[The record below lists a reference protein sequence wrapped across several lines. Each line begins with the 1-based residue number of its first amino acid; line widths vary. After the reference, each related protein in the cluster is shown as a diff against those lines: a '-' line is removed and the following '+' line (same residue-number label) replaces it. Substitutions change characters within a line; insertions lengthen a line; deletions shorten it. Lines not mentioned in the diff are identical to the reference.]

1 MKIFKIIIIFIT
13 FIPHKVLSQSSNVYN
28 IHAELNERD
37 KVIELIQQMEFKNTS
52 DNIISEIFLEDWSN
66 SYLDNKT
73 KLAKRISDE
82 YSRSFTFAKKRQRGF
97 TKINKIES
105 TSIKDWYRDV
115 YQLDNIKIELNE
127 PLKKNDK
134 VILNIHY
141 SIRLP
146 DSKFT
151 GFGYDNNSFNLK
163 NWLIVFSKNIDG
175 KWLRQSNLNLDD
187 QSSDFSTYKVNF
199 KISKEFKLSSNL
211 QIISEKNINNEKLY
225 SLQGSNVKEVKIF
238 IEDESS
244 FLKLKNNEFETQTD
258 IFKISSITD
267 TRFNYNRIT
276 DFISNYFND
285 YESKKLLVL
294 KDDYELSPFYGLNQL
309 PKIIS
314 PFPDDFLEEIM
325 FLKALTINYLNQKI
339 DLNKRKSHW
348 IYKGLEIFLINRYI
362 KEYYPR
368 VKFIGYLS
376 GNKILKN
383 YQLSKIKFTDH
394 FLNYSEYIQRLNIHQ
409 SDIQES
415 RRLTRI
421 NEEIASPY
429 HSGLGLIYLEDLIG
443 ETNFKELIQK
453 SVNTN
458 SDSELRNI
466 FTKYAEFDL
475 NWFIDDYLGSRQS
488 IDLKIRRVDKN
499 ILNVSEKNNIQIPYS
514 IGLLKNDSI
523 IYEKEFNSLSDFK
536 IPNTDFDYAIIN
548 PNIKLPELNRNNN
561 YLYMSK
567 QKPFRLRAIGDLD
580 DPSKKN
586 IYYRPEIT
594 YNFYDGVAPGIN
606 LMNRGVKS
614 KPFTFEILTQ
624 YASKEETLVG
634 SMEFRYKLN
643 NEIKNN
649 YSTLFNLYYNTNH
662 YNKNLRYQVFS
673 PSIQVNFRD
682 NNNLRSKIRKSISL
696 SMFSVDK
703 ESNTENKNSL
713 DKYSIFNLGYNY
725 SDIGIIKYLKTSI
738 NTEFSNNFG
747 KVNLIFD
754 YRKIFNSN
762 RQFQA
767 RIYLGKFFW
776 NDDQFDN
783 FKYNLGR
790 SGGYLFLDNYLGRS
804 ERTGLLSQQFIMAGG
819 GFKSF
824 FDDPTTNNFMLT
836 SNLNIGIW
844 KWIEGY
850 LDLGMLKNKDS
861 DSRYFYGTGLR
872 LNLLPDFFE
881 LYFPVSSSNGFELD
895 DFRYYN
901 KIRFIVSYN
910 LESLGKLFS
919 RRWL

>member
-13 FIPHKVLSQSSNVYN
+13 FIPHKVLSQSSNVYH

-368 VKFIGYLS
+368 VRFIGYLS

-458 SDSELRNI
+458 SDTELRNI

-523 IYEKEFNSLSDFK
+523 IYEKEFNSLTDFK

-606 LMNRGVKS
+606 LMNRGIKS

-682 NNNLRSKIRKSISL
+682 NDNLRSKIRKSISL

-881 LYFPVSSSNGFELD
+881 LYFPVISSNGFELD

>member
-1 MKIFKIIIIFIT
+1 M
-13 FIPHKVLSQSSNVYN
+13 LS
-28 IHAELNERD
+28 
-37 KVIELIQQMEFKNTS
+37 
-52 DNIISEIFLEDWSN
+52 
-66 SYLDNKT
+66 
-73 KLAKRISDE
+73 
-82 YSRSFTFAKKRQRGF
+82 
-97 TKINKIES
+97 
-105 TSIKDWYRDV
+105 
-115 YQLDNIKIELNE
+115 
-127 PLKKNDK
+127 
-134 VILNIHY
+134 
-141 SIRLP
+141 
-146 DSKFT
+146 
-151 GFGYDNNSFNLK
+151 NLK
-163 NWLIVFSKNIDG
+163 
-175 KWLRQSNLNLDD
+175 
-187 QSSDFSTYKVNF
+187 
-199 KISKEFKLSSNL
+199 
-211 QIISEKNINNEKLY
+211 IISEKNINNQKLY
-225 SLQGSNVKEVKIF
+225 SLKGSNIKEVKVL

-244 FLKLKNNEFETQTD
+244 FLKLKNNKFETQTD
-258 IFKISSITD
+258 IFKLSSITN
-267 TRFNYNRIT
+267 TQYNYNRIT

-285 YESKKLLVL
+285 YESKRLLVL

-309 PKIIS
+309 PRIIS

-339 DLNKRKSHW
+339 DLNRRKSHW
-348 IYKGLEIFLINRYI
+348 IFKGLEIFLIDKYI

-383 YQLSKIKFTDH
+383 YQFSKINFTDH
-394 FLNYSEYIQRLNIHQ
+394 FLNYSEYVQRLNIHQ
-409 SDIQES
+409 TDIQES
-415 RRLTRI
+415 ESLTRL
-421 NEEIASPY
+421 NEEIVSPY

-443 ETNFKELIQK
+443 ETNFKELIK
-453 SVNTN
+453 EAVNTN
-458 SDSELRNI
+458 SDSKLLSI
-466 FTKYAEFDL
+466 FTQYAKYDL
-475 NWFIDDYLGSRQS
+475 NWFINDYLGSRQS
-488 IDLKIRRVDKN
+488 IDLKIRRVNKN
-499 ILNVSEKNNIQIPYS
+499 ILNVTEKNNIQIPYS
-514 IGLLKNDSI
+514 IGLLKKDSI
-523 IYEKEFNSLSDFK
+523 IYKKEFNSLTEFK
-536 IPNTDFDYAIIN
+536 IPNIDFDYAIIN
-548 PNIKLPELNRNNN
+548 PNIKLPEINRNNN
-561 YLYMSK
+561 YLYKSN
-567 QKPFRLRAIGDLD
+567 QKPLRVTAIGDLD
-580 DPSKKN
+580 DPSKRN

-594 YNFYDGVAPGIN
+594 YNFYDGISPGIN
-606 LMNRGVKS
+606 LINRGIKS
-614 KPFTFEILTQ
+614 KPFTFKIFTQ
-624 YASKEETLVG
+624 YATKEETLIG
-634 SMEFRYKLN
+634 SMNFRYQLN
-643 NEIKNN
+643 NEIKKN

-662 YNKNLRYQVFS
+662 YNENLRYQVFS
-673 PSIQVNFRD
+673 PSIQINFRD
-682 NNNLRSKIRKSISL
+682 NKNLRSKIRKSISL
-696 SMFSVDK
+696 SMFRVDK
-703 ESNTENKNSL
+703 ENNIENKNNL
-713 DKYSIFNLGYNY
+713 DKYSIFNLGYYY

-754 YRKIFNSN
+754 YRKLFNSN

-844 KWIEGY
+844 KWVEGY

-881 LYFPVSSSNGFELD
+881 LYFPVSSSNGFELN

>member
-1 MKIFKIIIIFIT
+1 
-13 FIPHKVLSQSSNVYN
+13 
-28 IHAELNERD
+28 
-37 KVIELIQQMEFKNTS
+37 MEFKNTS

-105 TSIKDWYRDV
+105 TRIKDWYRDV

-127 PLKKNDK
+127 PLKKNET
-134 VILNIHY
+134 VVLNIHY

-151 GFGYDNNSFNLK
+151 GYGYDNNNFNLK
-163 NWLIVFSKNIDG
+163 NWLIVFSKNIDK

-187 QSSDFSTYKVNF
+187 QSTDFSTYKINF

-211 QIISEKNINNEKLY
+211 PIISEKNINNEKLY
-225 SLQGSNVKEVKIF
+225 LLKGSNVKEVKIF

-258 IFKISSITD
+258 IFKLSSITD

-309 PKIIS
+309 PRIIS

-325 FLKALTINYLNQKI
+325 FLKALTINYLNHKI
-339 DLNKRKSHW
+339 DLNRRKSHW

-368 VKFIGYLS
+368 ARFIGYLS

-415 RRLTRI
+415 SRLTRI

-523 IYEKEFNSLSDFK
+523 IYEKEFNSLTDFK

-561 YLYMSK
+561 YLYKSK
-567 QKPFRLRAIGDLD
+567 QKPFRVRAIGDLD

-682 NNNLRSKIRKSISL
+682 NDNLRSKIRKSISL

-703 ESNTENKNSL
+703 ESNTENNNSL